1 MRALS
6 QPQARI
12 DRSIVAEYVTWRRRS
27 GEVTSLAIDLGNLRD
42 ALKLIC
48 PDNDWSWLLN
58 IIKRMAVTT
67 PRRVGKYHL
76 VTSDRLY
83 LLGSELI
90 DRAVA
95 DADAAGHIAS

>member
-1 MRALS
+1 M
-6 QPQARI
+6 
-12 DRSIVAEYVTWRRRS
+12 
-27 GEVTSLAIDLGNLRD
+27 SLAVDLGHLRD

-58 IIKRMAVTT
+58 IIKRMAVTA